1 MSSSNQKLWD
11 ERGSN
16 GRPYIVLVDKQT
28 DQELIHNTLP
38 IISLKEKLEEVRPL
52 DMRLS
57 N

>member
-28 DQELIHNTLP
+28 DQDLIHNTLP